1 MLSSRR
7 YPRRGAHG
15 ETVYEIGRRVVSGE
29 LQPGDLLPEAELIAE
44 LDISR
49 TVLREAIKVLGAKGL
64 VEARPRIGTKVSP
77 RSHWRLMDP
86 DVLAW
91 QTEYGFDELFLRNL
105 AEVRS
110 LIEPGAARLAAER
123 ATEEEIA
130 ILDKAYRQMEAH
142 IVNSEAFIAAD
153 MQFHF
158 VILAACRNEILEQM
172 SSAIGEALEIS
183 RRVTVELPGSSE
195 AHLPLHEAVVE
206 AIRRRDADAAEDAMG
221 KLIDVVQSDVERF
234 LQKNDSEVKSEDG
247 ERGPA
252 TGTTALRLVQG
263 NRAAVERRK
272 NSL

>member
-1 MLSSRR
+1 MLSARR

-15 ETVYEIGRRVVSGE
+15 ETVYEIVRRVVSGE
-29 LQPGDLLPEAELIAE
+29 LQPGDLLPEGELIAE

-64 VEARPRIGTKVSP
+64 VEARPRIGTKVRP

-91 QTEYGFDELFLRNL
+91 QTEGGFDEQFLRNL

-130 ILDKAYRQMEAH
+130 ILEKAYNQMEAH
-142 IVNSEAFIAAD
+142 VVNSEAFIAAD

-206 AIRRRDADAAEDAMG
+206 AIRRRDADAAETAMG
-221 KLIDVVQSDVERF
+221 KLIEVVRRDVERF
-234 LQKNDSEVKSEDG
+234 LQRKDHDVESRDG
-247 ERGPA
+247 NRGGA
-252 TGTTALRLVQG
+252 TGTTALRLIQG
-263 NRAAVERRK
+263 TRPAAGQRK

>member
-1 MLSSRR
+1 MLRARR

-29 LQPGDLLPEAELIAE
+29 LQPGDLLPEGELIAE

-110 LIEPGAARLAAER
+110 FIEPGAARLAAER

-130 ILDKAYRQMEAH
+130 ILDKAYKQMEAH
-142 IVNSEAFIAAD
+142 VVNSEAFIAAD

-158 VILAACRNEILEQM
+158 VILAACHNEILEQM

-206 AIRRRDADAAEDAMG
+206 AIRTRDADAAENAMG
-221 KLIDVVQSDVERF
+221 ELIGFVQSDVERF
-234 LQKNDSEVKSEDG
+234 LQRNDLEAELDEG
-247 ERGPA
+247 DRGA
-252 TGTTALRLVQG
+252 VTGTTALRLIQG
-263 NRAAVERRK
+263 TRPAAEQRK
-272 NSL
+272 NNL

>member
-1 MLSSRR
+1 MLSARR

-29 LQPGDLLPEAELIAE
+29 LQPGDLLPEGELIAE

-91 QTEYGFDELFLRNL
+91 QTEYGLDELFLRNL

-123 ATEEEIA
+123 ATDEEIA
-130 ILDKAYRQMEAH
+130 ILEKAYRQMEAH
-142 IVNSEAFIAAD
+142 VVNSEAFIAAD

-206 AIRRRDADAAEDAMG
+206 AIRRRDADAAENAMK
-221 KLIDVVQSDVERF
+221 KLIAVVQSDVERF
-234 LQKNDSEVKSEDG
+234 LQRNASEVKSEDS
-247 ERGPA
+247 ERGAA
-252 TGTTALRLVQG
+252 TGTTALRLIQG
-263 NRAAVERRK
+263 NRVTIEQRT

>member
-1 MLSSRR
+1 MLGARR

-15 ETVYEIGRRVVSGE
+15 ETVYEIGRRIVSGE
-29 LQPGDLLPEAELIAE
+29 LQPGDLLPEGELIAN
-44 LDISR
+44 LAISR

-64 VEARPRIGTKVSP
+64 VEARPRVGTRVST
-77 RSHWRLMDP
+77 RRHWRLMDP

-91 QTEYGFDELFLRNL
+91 QAEFGLDELFLRNL

-130 ILDKAYRQMEAH
+130 ILDKAYKQMEAH
-142 IVNSEAFIAAD
+142 VFNSEAYIAAD

-183 RRVTVELPGSSE
+183 RLVTVELPGSPE

-206 AIRRRDADAAEDAMG
+206 AIRRRDADAAENTMG
-221 KLIDVVQSDVERF
+221 NLIRFVQSDVERF
-234 LQKNDSEVKSEDG
+234 LQGNETEVKSKDAG
-247 ERGPA
+247 RDTA
-252 TGTTALRLVQG
+252 TGATALRLIQG
-263 NRAAVERRK
+263 NRLPAQQRK
-272 NSL
+272 NIP

>member
-1 MLSSRR
+1 LEAEAQDSRKARLSRLRFFSSLSCNHSDSWILLSKVESEADDYYAAKEDRQLMLRARR

-15 ETVYEIGRRVVSGE
+15 ETVYEIGRRIVGGE
-29 LQPGDLLPEAELIAE
+29 LKPGDLLPEGELIAE

-123 ATEEEIA
+123 ASEEEIA
-130 ILDKAYRQMEAH
+130 ILD
-142 IVNSEAFIAAD
+142 
-153 MQFHF
+153 
-158 VILAACRNEILEQM
+158 
-172 SSAIGEALEIS
+172 
-183 RRVTVELPGSSE
+183 
-195 AHLPLHEAVVE
+195 
-206 AIRRRDADAAEDAMG
+206 
-221 KLIDVVQSDVERF
+221 
-234 LQKNDSEVKSEDG
+234 
-247 ERGPA
+247 
-252 TGTTALRLVQG
+252 
-263 NRAAVERRK
+263 
-272 NSL
+272 

>member
-1 MLSSRR
+1 MLSARR

-29 LQPGDLLPEAELIAE
+29 LQPGDLLPEGELIAK
-44 LDISR
+44 LGISR

-64 VEARPRIGTKVSP
+64 VEARPRVGTKVSS

-91 QTEYGFDELFLRNL
+91 QTEYGLDELFLRNL

-123 ATEEEIA
+123 ATDEEIA
-130 ILDKAYRQMEAH
+130 ILDQAYKQMEAH

-183 RRVTVELPGSSE
+183 RRVTIELPGSSE

-206 AIRRRDADAAEDAMG
+206 AIRRRDADAAENAMG
-221 KLIDVVQSDVERF
+221 KLIELVQSDVERF
-234 LQKNDSEVKSEDG
+234 LQGNDSEVESRDG
-247 ERGPA
+247 DRGAA
-252 TGTTALRLVQG
+252 TGSTALRLIQG
-263 NRAAVERRK
+263 NRP
-272 NSL
+272 NSQQRGNIL

>member
-1 MLSSRR
+1 
-7 YPRRGAHG
+7 
-15 ETVYEIGRRVVSGE
+15 
-29 LQPGDLLPEAELIAE
+29 
-44 LDISR
+44 
-49 TVLREAIKVLGAKGL
+49 
-64 VEARPRIGTKVSP
+64 
-77 RSHWRLMDP
+77 MDP

-91 QTEYGFDELFLRNL
+91 QTEYGLDELFLRNL

-123 ATEEEIA
+123 ATDEEIA
-130 ILDKAYRQMEAH
+130 ILEKAYRQMEAH
-142 IVNSEAFIAAD
+142 VVNSEAFIAAD

-206 AIRRRDADAAEDAMG
+206 AIRRRDADAAENAMK
-221 KLIDVVQSDVERF
+221 KLIAVVQSDVERF
-234 LQKNDSEVKSEDG
+234 LQRNASEVKSEDS
-247 ERGPA
+247 ERGAA
-252 TGTTALRLVQG
+252 TGTTALRLIQG
-263 NRAAVERRK
+263 NRVTIEQRT

>member
-1 MLSSRR
+1 MLSARR

-15 ETVYEIGRRVVSGE
+15 ETVYEIGRRIVSGE
-29 LQPGDLLPEAELIAE
+29 LQPGDLLPEGELIAK
-44 LDISR
+44 LGISR

-64 VEARPRIGTKVSP
+64 VEARPRVGTKVSP

-91 QTEYGFDELFLRNL
+91 QTEYGLDELFLRNL

-130 ILDKAYRQMEAH
+130 ILDKAYKQMAAH

-195 AHLPLHEAVVE
+195 AHMPLHEAVVE
-206 AIRRRDADAAEDAMG
+206 AIRQRDGNAAENAMR
-221 KLIDVVQSDVERF
+221 KLIGLVQSDVERF
-234 LQKNDSEVKSEDG
+234 LQSNDSEVGSGAGDN
-247 ERGPA
+247 GPA
-252 TGTTALRLVQG
+252 TSTVNLHLIQG
-263 NRAAVERRK
+263 NRLDLQQRR
-272 NSL
+272 NIL

>member
-1 MLSSRR
+1 MLSARR

-29 LQPGDLLPEAELIAE
+29 LQPGDLLPEGELIAE

-123 ATEEEIA
+123 ASDEEIA

-142 IVNSEAFIAAD
+142 VVNSEAFIAAD

-234 LQKNDSEVKSEDG
+234 LQRNDSEVKSEDS
-247 ERGPA
+247 ERGAA
-252 TGTTALRLVQG
+252 TGTAALRLIQG
-263 NRAAVERRK
+263 NKAAVERRK

>member
-1 MLSSRR
+1 
-7 YPRRGAHG
+7 
-15 ETVYEIGRRVVSGE
+15 
-29 LQPGDLLPEAELIAE
+29 
-44 LDISR
+44 
-49 TVLREAIKVLGAKGL
+49 
-64 VEARPRIGTKVSP
+64 
-77 RSHWRLMDP
+77 MDP

-91 QTEYGFDELFLRNL
+91 QTEYGLDELFLRNL

-130 ILDKAYRQMEAH
+130 ILDKAYKQMEAH
-142 IVNSEAFIAAD
+142 VVNSEAYIAAD

-183 RRVTVELPGSSE
+183 RRVTIELPGSSE

-206 AIRRRDADAAEDAMG
+206 AIRRRNADAAENAMG
-221 KLIDVVQSDVERF
+221 KLIEVVQSDVERF
-234 LQKNDSEVKSEDG
+234 LQSNDSEVESKDAD
-247 ERGPA
+247 RGAA
-252 TGTTALRLVQG
+252 TGTTALRLIQG
-263 NRAAVERRK
+263 KRLTAQQRK

>member
-1 MLSSRR
+1 MLFFFFFNDT
-7 YPRRGAHG
+7 A
-15 ETVYEIGRRVVSGE
+15 TTEIYTLS
-29 LQPGDLLPEAELIAE
+29 LHDALP
-44 LDISR
+44 IS
-49 TVLREAIKVLGAKGL
+49 KGL

-123 ATEEEIA
+123 ATDEEIA

-142 IVNSEAFIAAD
+142 VVNSEAFIAAD

-234 LQKNDSEVKSEDG
+234 LQRSDSEVKSEDG
-247 ERGPA
+247 ERGAA
-252 TGTTALRLVQG
+252 TGTTALLLIQG
-263 NRAAVERRK
+263 NRAAVGQRK